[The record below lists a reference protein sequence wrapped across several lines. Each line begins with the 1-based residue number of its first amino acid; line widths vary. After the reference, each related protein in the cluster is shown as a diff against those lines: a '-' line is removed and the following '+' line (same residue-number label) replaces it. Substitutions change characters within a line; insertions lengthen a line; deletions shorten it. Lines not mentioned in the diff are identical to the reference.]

1 MLSTVASTATSKVAF
16 MEAQMQF
23 NQKQMDAQSIY
34 EFTLYFV
41 KKMQQRDLITDLEL
55 EKAKSL
61 LQEKYKPV
69 IRH

>member
-1 MLSTVASTATSKVAF
+1 
-16 MEAQMQF
+16 MQF